1 MTGAILARII
11 KLEER
16 RRPVANRIAKEARDE
31 AVAADLA
38 RLRASPDA
46 MAAIRARLRGDG
58 DAWRSGQAAIAAA
71 LRADT

>member
-11 KLEER
+11 RLEER
-16 RRPVANRIAKEARDE
+16 RRPAIARIAKQARDA

-38 RLRASPDA
+38 HLRASSDA

>member
-1 MTGAILARII
+1 MSSAILARII

-16 RRPVANRIAKEARDE
+16 RRPVVEHVAKVARDA
-31 AVAADLA
+31 AVAADLV
-38 RLRASPDA
+38 RLRASPEA
-46 MAAIRARLRGDG
+46 MAAVRARLRGNE

>member
-1 MTGAILARII
+1 MTNAMLARIV

-16 RRPVANRIAKEARDE
+16 RRPVVEHVAKEARDA
-31 AVAADLA
+31 AVAAGLA
-38 RLRASPDA
+38 RLRASPEA
-46 MAAIRARLRGDG
+46 MAAIRARLRGNE